1 MALVLTAE
9 QVAACLTA
17 ADVLEALRAGFRAE
31 AEGRVVQP
39 DRLTADVPSGWLR
52 IMPAVVGTDGAGYM
66 GCKVMNLV
74 RGAGVRYLI
83 LLYDAGSGELLAVMD
98 AAQITQMRTAGVA
111 VLAAQHM
118 LDGPVGVL
126 GVLGSGY
133 EARGLLAAMAAAF
146 PFTEAVVYSP
156 RRASREAFA
165 AEMRARI
172 GRPVV
177 AVDSADAV
185 VARAPVLVLATKS
198 AEPVLDGRR
207 VLPGA
212 TVLSTGSTR
221 LDLRE
226 LDVESLRRARWVI
239 VDSVR
244 GVHAESGDV
253 RAALDAGVLT
263 PDRLVPLA
271 DVLRDGRR
279 LRTHPDDV
287 LVLKTVGT
295 AMQDL
300 VVAGRV
306 YACARARRLGTE
318 VGEIPQLKPFA

>member
-1 MALVLTAE
+1 MALVLAPE
-9 QVAACLTA
+9 EVAACLTA
-17 ADVLEALRAGFRAE
+17 GDVLEALRAGFLAE
-31 AEGRVVQP
+31 AEWRVVQP
-39 DRLTADVPSGWLR
+39 DRLTTDVPSGWLR
-52 IMPAVVGTDGAGYM
+52 IMPAVVEADGTGYM

-83 LLYDAGSGELLAVMD
+83 LLYSAGSGQLLAIMD

-111 VLAAQHM
+111 VLAAQRM
-118 LDGPVGVL
+118 LDGPIGVL

-133 EARGLLAAMAAAF
+133 EARGLLAAMAEAF
-146 PFTEAVVYSP
+146 PFAEAVVYSP

-165 AEMRARI
+165 GEMSARI

-177 AVDSADAV
+177 AVDTADAV
-185 VARAPVLVLATKS
+185 VARASVLVLATKS
-198 AEPVLDGRR
+198 PEPVLDGRR
-207 VLPGA
+207 LRPGA
-212 TVLSTGSTR
+212 TVLSIGSTR

-226 LDVESLRRARWVI
+226 LDLESLRRARWLI

-244 GVHAESGDV
+244 GVQAESGDV
-253 RAALDAGVLT
+253 RAALDAGVLA
-263 PDRLVPLA
+263 PERLVPLA

-279 LRTHPDDV
+279 LRAHPEDV

-295 AMQDL
+295 AVQDL

-306 YACARARRLGTE
+306 YACARARRLGLE
-318 VGEIPQLKPFA
+318 IGEIPQLKPFA